1 MEHKWFQEKTIF
13 YFPGIVIRSFRENN
27 CFSFSSAASHGLSF
41 TFVAL
46 GMCHRSFGVRLESLG
61 KHSQQLVYPGIVPI
75 GAVCEMR
82 RGSAV
87 WSESKMMQLAQE
99 SRK

>member
-1 MEHKWFQEKTIF
+1 MVSRENVLFICPGMVIRAFQE
-13 YFPGIVIRSFRENN
+13 NN
-27 CFSFSSAASHGLSF
+27 VFSFSSAASHGLSF

-61 KHSQQLVYPGIVPI
+61 KHSQQLVCPGIVPI
-75 GAVCEMR
+75 SAVCEMR

>member
-1 MEHKWFQEKTIF
+1 MVSRKNEVF
-13 YFPGIVIRSFRENN
+13 YFPGMVIRSFRENN

>member
-1 MEHKWFQEKTIF
+1 MVSTKIEVFH
-13 YFPGIVIRSFRENN
+13 FPGMVIRSLRENIV
-27 CFSFSSAASHGLSF
+27 FSFSSAASHGLSF

-61 KHSQQLVYPGIVPI
+61 KHSQQLVYPGVVPK

>member
-1 MEHKWFQEKTIF
+1 MEHKWFQEKTKF
-13 YFPGIVIRSFRENN
+13 YFPGMVIGSFQDIF
-27 CFSFSSAASHGLSF
+27 FSFSSAASHGLSF

-61 KHSQQLVYPGIVPI
+61 KHSQQLVCPGIVPI

>member
-1 MEHKWFQEKTIF
+1 MVSRKNEVFIF
-13 YFPGIVIRSFRENN
+13 PEWSLGHSETYF
-27 CFSFSSAASHGLSF
+27 FSFSSAASHGLSF

-99 SRK
+99 SKK